1 MKAIERIATEFNDCF
16 NAGFDADFD
25 GQFDLPEPPDFANL
39 NRY

>member
-1 MKAIERIATEFNDCF
+1 MKAIERIATEFNDCV

-39 NRY
+39 KRY